1 MIKVLYLLCRFS
13 PIVSSPVIIATYLT
27 GHNDDCSGW
36 LHSHSAT
43 CLFLVKCPPNLL
55 ETNKPDTPCSKLDH
69 NVSPTSRKGPWG
81 MLLISAVQ
89 ASCYCVPGSSVEKEV
104 TGMAIFYLTFCIY
117 CCTVMGNSTF
127 HDVLLETIRA
137 SMPKFTVGC

>member
-81 MLLISAVQ
+81 MLLISAFQ
-89 ASCYCVPGSSVEKEV
+89 ASCYCVPGSSVEKRSYWH
-104 TGMAIFYLTFCIY
+104 GYFLSHFLHI
-117 CCTVMGNSTF
+117 
-127 HDVLLETIRA
+127 LLHCHGEQHF
-137 SMPKFTVGC
+137 S